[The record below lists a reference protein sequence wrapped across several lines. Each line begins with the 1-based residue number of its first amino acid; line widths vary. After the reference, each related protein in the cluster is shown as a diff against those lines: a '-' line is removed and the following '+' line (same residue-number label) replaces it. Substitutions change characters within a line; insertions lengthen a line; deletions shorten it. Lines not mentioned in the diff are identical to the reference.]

1 MKAVTKVRR
10 IKVKKRSLVAGALS
24 VLLLSGCG
32 PSYVSVKPLDLPAKN
47 YPVTNTDKSIAF
59 AIIKPQIVVKTKI
72 SSDLSRGLN
81 ARLQHDVN
89 QIACHLMKEMQ
100 KMLIARG
107 IDVTQTF
114 DSPED
119 MTFTQKRETTAL
131 LYPQVTIEL
140 EQHTNT
146 LVNGRVVENTEGDIQ
161 IKATTSLV
169 MYEPLSN
176 EKVWIKHLSTKKE
189 SVQVNYP
196 GLLQN
201 NASPFQVEERV
212 VNVAE
217 NIDNLLVSID
227 KEILKS
233 VDKFVTKEEFIFLN
247 DDIKKLKNIK
257 RY

>member
-1 MKAVTKVRR
+1 
-10 IKVKKRSLVAGALS
+10 VKKRYILAGALS
-24 VLLLSGCG
+24 ALLLSGCG
-32 PSYVSVKPLDLPAKN
+32 PSYVSVKPLDLPSKN
-47 YPVTNTDKSIAF
+47 YPVTDTDKSIAF
-59 AIIKPQIVVKTKI
+59 AIIKPQLVVKTKI
-72 SSDLSRGLN
+72 SSDLSRGLD

-89 QIACHLMKEMQ
+89 QIACHLTKEMQ
-100 KMLIARG
+100 KMLVARG

-114 DSPED
+114 DSRDD

-131 LYPQVTIEL
+131 LYPQITIEL

-146 LVNGRVVENTEGDIQ
+146 LLNGRMPENTEGEIQ

-169 MYEPLSN
+169 MYEPLSG
-176 EKVWIKHLSTKKE
+176 EKVWVKHLSTKKE
-189 SVQVNYP
+189 SVRIDYP
-196 GLLQN
+196 GYLQN

-212 VNVAE
+212 ANVAKS
-217 NIDNLLVSID
+217 IDNLLVEID

-233 VDKFVTKEEFIFLN
+233 VDKFVTKEEFVFLN